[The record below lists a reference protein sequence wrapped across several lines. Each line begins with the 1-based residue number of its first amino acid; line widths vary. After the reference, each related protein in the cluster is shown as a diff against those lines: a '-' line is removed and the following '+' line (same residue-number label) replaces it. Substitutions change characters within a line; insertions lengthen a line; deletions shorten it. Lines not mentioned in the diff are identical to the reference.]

1 MAQTGSPM
9 GIEALEAFLL
19 SRTETGTVA
28 GLSVSVVK
36 GDRLVWVKGFGFA
49 DLATASPATP
59 QTSYLW
65 FSMTKIVTATAVLR
79 LAEGGK
85 LDLDASADE
94 YFRGFKVVSL
104 PIPVTVRQLLN
115 HSSGLA
121 NPLPI
126 RWVRPA
132 DAPDSDHSAFV
143 RRLLA
148 KHRKL
153 KSVPGELASYSN
165 LGYLVLGEVI
175 SEVTGASYE
184 DYVREEI
191 LTPLGM
197 VRTGFSYPEP
207 AGEGAATGYHSLWRP
222 LTLLFRAALPRGVV
236 GPRQGRYVTF
246 NPFST
251 SRARPTAGCSA
262 TARATAPAAFCCS
275 TRSSTSPV
283 AGSRA
288 REACTTT
295 TTSGISRATT

>member
-1 MAQTGSPM
+1 MPLSVERGSGASSRSMGVRMAQTGSPM

-19 SRTETGTVA
+19 SQTEMGTVA

-94 YFRGFKVVSL
+94 YFRGFKVVSQ
-104 PIPVTVRQLLN
+104 PTPVTVRQLLN

-132 DAPDSDHSAFV
+132 DTPDSDHSAFV
-143 RRLLA
+143 SA
-148 KHRKL
+148 CWP
-153 KSVPGELASYSN
+153 STAS
-165 LGYLVLGEVI
+165 
-175 SEVTGASYE
+175 
-184 DYVREEI
+184 
-191 LTPLGM
+191 
-197 VRTGFSYPEP
+197 
-207 AGEGAATGYHSLWRP
+207 
-222 LTLLFRAALPRGVV
+222 
-236 GPRQGRYVTF
+236 
-246 NPFST
+246 
-251 SRARPTAGCSA
+251 
-262 TARATAPAAFCCS
+262 
-275 TRSSTSPV
+275 
-283 AGSRA
+283 
-288 REACTTT
+288 
-295 TTSGISRATT
+295 

>member
-9 GIEALEAFLL
+9 GLEALEAFLL
-19 SRTETGTVA
+19 SRNETGTVA

-85 LDLDASADE
+85 LDLDAPADE
-94 YFRGFKVVSL
+94 YFRGFKVVSQ
-104 PIPVTVRQLLN
+104 PVPVTVRQLLN

-143 RRLLA
+143 SRLLA

-153 KSVPGELASYSN
+153 KSVPGERASYSN

-184 DYVREEI
+184 EYVREEI
-191 LTPLGM
+191 LSPLGI

-207 AGEGAATGYHSLWRP
+207 AGEDAATGR
-222 LTLLFRAALPRGVV
+222 
-236 GPRQGRYVTF
+236 
-246 NPFST
+246 
-251 SRARPTAGCSA
+251 
-262 TARATAPAAFCCS
+262 
-275 TRSSTSPV
+275 
-283 AGSRA
+283 
-288 REACTTT
+288 
-295 TTSGISRATT
+295 